1 VAVAAAATPV
11 LIELAWTV
19 VASFGK
25 QAMARIVETTLD
37 IRFSAVGEAWADVES
52 SVEGEVARQAELV
65 CFAHEAARTVDVVG
79 PERGLAV
86 LQALLLLEASP
97 EEARRATGRLGIRIV
112 PAAVSVDS
120 AASTRVV
127 ARFLSARRQP
137 RMYFSMKSRASAASP
152 LATKGELA
160 TASLYVAFDALLRR
174 AVDPADRRRAPKTA
188 QLLARLVAEGV
199 VNADNEF
206 DVALA
211 AADVAWRAQSERGGE
226 GFDEPSDGLH
236 CPVCGNRG
244 AGSPSDRG
252 FDFRL
257 WPSEHDAIRKC
268 LACGSGL
275 WLRRGQ
281 AARPIAEPVW
291 DAMERLRDAVA
302 EDAGEVPPS
311 QAPSTETAE
320 GPSRALGDLKRVFVE
335 NRWPFVEVRGAPVL
349 VSDLS
354 GVWGTWKFYAQV
366 AGEHDVVLFYSI
378 CPLRVPEEQRLEAAH
393 FLTRAN
399 HGLATG
405 NFELDFEDG
414 EIRYKTV
421 VPVDGELSAAAVK
434 RAVRA
439 NGIAM
444 ETYLPGIGAVITGT
458 AAQPALERRVDA

>member
-1 VAVAAAATPV
+1 
-11 LIELAWTV
+11 
-19 VASFGK
+19 
-25 QAMARIVETTLD
+25 MARIVETTLD

-65 CFAHEAARTVDVVG
+65 CFAHQAARTVDVVG

-97 EEARRATGRLGIRIV
+97 EEAQGATGRLGIRIV
-112 PAAVSVDS
+112 PAAASVDS
-120 AASTRVV
+120 TASTRVV

-174 AVDPADRRRAPKTA
+174 AVDPEDRRRAPKTA
-188 QLLARLVAEGV
+188 QLLARLVAQGV
-199 VNADNEF
+199 VNTDNEF
-206 DVALA
+206 DVALG
-211 AADVAWRAQSERGGE
+211 AADVAWRAQSERAGE
-226 GFDEPSDGLH
+226 GFDERPGSLR
-236 CPVCGNRG
+236 CPVCGNGG
-244 AGSPSDRG
+244 AGTPAGEG

-257 WPSEHDAIRKC
+257 WPSDNDAIRKC

-281 AARPIAEPVW
+281 PARPIAGPVW
-291 DAMERLRDAVA
+291 DAMESLRETLA
-302 EDAGEVPPS
+302 EDAGEAPPGE
-311 QAPSTETAE
+311 AGATAGTAD
-320 GPSRALGDLKRVFVE
+320 GPSSVLADLKRVFVE

-366 AGEHDVVLFYSI
+366 AEEHDVVLFYSI
-378 CPLRVPEEQRLEAAH
+378 CPLRVPEELRLEAAN

-399 HGLATG
+399 YGLATG

-421 VPVDGELSAAAVK
+421 VHVDGDLSPAAVK
-434 RAVRA
+434 HAVRA

-458 AAQPALERRVDA
+458 GAQPALERRVDA